1 MERRGAITVDFEQV
15 LEQLEEM
22 LQALVERV
30 PAMLVALAL
39 VIVFTFL
46 ALGTGWTVRQVVGRR
61 HRNLGKVLG
70 RLANWLII
78 VLGVLIGLVVIFP
91 NFTPAQLIQL
101 LGVAGLAIS
110 FAFRDI
116 LENFMAGILLLIT
129 EPYRIGD
136 QIVVGDFEGTVEDIH
151 TRATTIRT
159 YDGRRVV
166 IPNATLF
173 TDQVIVNTAYEKRRI
188 EYDFGIGYGDDIER
202 ARQLVLQLLRESP
215 VTVDDPAPDVLVIGL
230 DPYQVTLRARW
241 WIYPPRRAD
250 ALDARNEV
258 LLAIKNRLLAAGID
272 LPYPTQQILLHD
284 QTEATDGDR
293 RRQREGWPAGPGAA
307 PEPRRAQG
315 AGA

>member
-1 MERRGAITVDFEQV
+1 
-15 LEQLEEM
+15 M

-39 VIVFTFL
+39 VIVFIFL
-46 ALGTGWTVRQVVGRR
+46 ALGTGWAVRQVVGRR

-173 TDQVIVNTAYEKRRI
+173 TDKVIVNTAYEKRRI
-188 EYDFGIGYGDDIER
+188 EYDFGIGYGDDIEQ

-272 LPYPTQQILLHD
+272 LPYPTQQVLLHD

-293 RRQREGWPAGPGAA
+293 RRQREGWPAGSGAA
-307 PEPRRAQG
+307 PQPRRTQA